1 MLFKDVFKINDYKK
15 EIQRLTLEN
24 SKLRSLVTNEHGKV
38 FNAKIELFKMVRQ
51 QLLILLHKALLDK
64 EIEAEKQKYNLLH
77 KEVVELEET
86 KLLQDFG
93 LYKPMYKFAN
103 LISYKDSLADIR
115 KQQKDMIK
123 SHTAAICSTNWTVN
137 NSRQEGRK
145 MTTKNIQQVI
155 LTFNTE
161 CENAISNVKFSN
173 YDSMK
178 QRIQKSFDKLNKLN
192 DVNLICI
199 TPEFLELK
207 FKELALAFEYERKKQ
222 EEKEYILEQKEIQR
236 ENAKVQKE
244 LEEQRKKLEKEQ
256 SHYLNVL
263 NRLRD
268 QLESENDDEQ
278 KKLLRE
284 KIENAKD
291 DVSKL
296 EDAIREV
303 DYRQANER
311 AGYVYVI
318 SNIGAFGKDVYKIG
332 MTRRL
337 DPQDRIDE
345 LGGASVP
352 FKFDVHAFIFS
363 ADAPKLE
370 TALHKAF
377 ADKRLNL
384 MNNRKEFFMVTLE
397 EIEKVVRE
405 NHDRTVDFTHEPIAE
420 QFRESEKMREAA
432 KVSISCE
439 DY

>member
-38 FNAKIELFKMVRQ
+38 FNAKIELLNMVRQ

-77 KEVVELEET
+77 KDVVELEET

-145 MTTKNIQQVI
+145 MTTKNIQQII

-207 FKELALAFEYERKKQ
+207 FKELALAYEYERKRQ

-263 NRLRD
+263 NRHRD
-268 QLESENDDEQ
+268 QLEAENDEEQ
-278 KKLLRE
+278 KKLIIE

-296 EDAIREV
+296 DDAIREV
-303 DYRQANER
+303 DYREANER

-397 EIEKVVRE
+397 EIEKVVKE
-405 NHDRTVDFTHEPIAE
+405 NHDRTVDFTYEPIAE
-420 QFRESEKMREAA
+420 QFRESEKMRES
-432 KVSISCE
+432 VSIL
-439 DY
+439 

>member
-38 FNAKIELFKMVRQ
+38 FNAKIELLNMVRQ

-77 KEVVELEET
+77 KDVVELEET

-115 KQQKDMIK
+115 KKKKDMIK

-145 MTTKNIQQVI
+145 MTTKNIQQII

-207 FKELALAFEYERKKQ
+207 FKELALAYEYERKRQ

-268 QLESENDDEQ
+268 QLEAENDEEQ
-278 KKLLRE
+278 KKLIIE

-296 EDAIREV
+296 DDAIREV
-303 DYRQANER
+303 DYREANER

-397 EIEKVVRE
+397 EIEKVVKE
-405 NHDRTVDFTHEPIAE
+405 NHDRTVDFTYEPIAE
-420 QFRESEKMREAA
+420 QFRESEKMRES
-432 KVSISCE
+432 VSIL
-439 DY
+439 

>member
-38 FNAKIELFKMVRQ
+38 FNAKIELLKMVRQ

-77 KEVVELEET
+77 KDVVELEET

-145 MTTKNIQQVI
+145 MTTKNIQQII

-207 FKELALAFEYERKKQ
+207 FKELALAYEYERKRQ

-268 QLESENDDEQ
+268 QLEAENDEEQ
-278 KKLLRE
+278 KKLIIE

-296 EDAIREV
+296 DDAIREV
-303 DYRQANER
+303 DYREANER

-397 EIEKVVRE
+397 EIEKVVKE
-405 NHDRTVDFTHEPIAE
+405 NHDRTVDFTYEPIAE
-420 QFRESEKMREAA
+420 QFRESEKMRES
-432 KVSISCE
+432 VSIL
-439 DY
+439 

>member
-38 FNAKIELFKMVRQ
+38 FNAKIELLKMVRQ

-77 KEVVELEET
+77 KDVVELEET

-145 MTTKNIQQVI
+145 MTTKNIQQII

-207 FKELALAFEYERKKQ
+207 FKELALAYEYERKRQ

-263 NRLRD
+263 NRLRIN
-268 QLESENDDEQ
+268 L
-278 KKLLRE
+278 KLR
-284 KIENAKD
+284 
-291 DVSKL
+291 
-296 EDAIREV
+296 
-303 DYRQANER
+303 
-311 AGYVYVI
+311 
-318 SNIGAFGKDVYKIG
+318 
-332 MTRRL
+332 MTRN
-337 DPQDRIDE
+337 
-345 LGGASVP
+345 
-352 FKFDVHAFIFS
+352 
-363 ADAPKLE
+363 
-370 TALHKAF
+370 
-377 ADKRLNL
+377 KRSLL
-384 MNNRKEFFMVTLE
+384 
-397 EIEKVVRE
+397 
-405 NHDRTVDFTHEPIAE
+405 
-420 QFRESEKMREAA
+420 
-432 KVSISCE
+432 
-439 DY
+439 

>member
-1 MLFKDVFKINDYKK
+1 
-15 EIQRLTLEN
+15 
-24 SKLRSLVTNEHGKV
+24 
-38 FNAKIELFKMVRQ
+38 MVRQ

-77 KEVVELEET
+77 KDVVELEET

-145 MTTKNIQQVI
+145 MTTKNIQQII

-207 FKELALAFEYERKKQ
+207 FKELALAYEYERKRQ

-268 QLESENDDEQ
+268 QLEAENDEEQ
-278 KKLLRE
+278 KKLIIE

-296 EDAIREV
+296 DDAIREV
-303 DYRQANER
+303 DYREANER

-397 EIEKVVRE
+397 EIEKVVKE
-405 NHDRTVDFTHEPIAE
+405 NHDRTVDFTYEPIAE
-420 QFRESEKMREAA
+420 QFRESEKMRES
-432 KVSISCE
+432 VSIL
-439 DY
+439 

>member
-1 MLFKDVFKINDYKK
+1 
-15 EIQRLTLEN
+15 
-24 SKLRSLVTNEHGKV
+24 LVKGV
-38 FNAKIELFKMVRQ
+38 QF
-51 QLLILLHKALLDK
+51 
-64 EIEAEKQKYNLLH
+64 
-77 KEVVELEET
+77 
-86 KLLQDFG
+86 
-93 LYKPMYKFAN
+93 
-103 LISYKDSLADIR
+103 
-115 KQQKDMIK
+115 
-123 SHTAAICSTNWTVN
+123 
-137 NSRQEGRK
+137 
-145 MTTKNIQQVI
+145 
-155 LTFNTE
+155 
-161 CENAISNVKFSN
+161 
-173 YDSMK
+173 
-178 QRIQKSFDKLNKLN
+178 
-192 DVNLICI
+192 
-199 TPEFLELK
+199 
-207 FKELALAFEYERKKQ
+207 ELA
-222 EEKEYILEQKEIQR
+222 ILVQR